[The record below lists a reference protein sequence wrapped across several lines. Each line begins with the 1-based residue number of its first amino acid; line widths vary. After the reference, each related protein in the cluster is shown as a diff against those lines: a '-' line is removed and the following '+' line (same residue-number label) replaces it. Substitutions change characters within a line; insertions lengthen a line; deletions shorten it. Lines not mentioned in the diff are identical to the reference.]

1 MPITFALSGFLA
13 VILALIHLF
22 CGKLRFVD
30 IPRSRWLSGAGG
42 VSVAYVFIHLLPELS
57 EYQFLLRKSQ
67 TGIIFYIENHVYL
80 IALIGLGIFYWLERL
95 AIVSCQRQQKV
106 GKGKVTTVEIFWL
119 NIVSFAIY
127 NSLIG
132 YLLLHRE
139 QTDIANLISFT
150 SAMALHFIVNDHGLR
165 QNHKSIYDR
174 FGKWILAFSII
185 LGWVIGSATKITEAA
200 IAVLFSFLAGG
211 IILNVLKEELPEER
225 ESRFWAFALGAC
237 IYAILSNTQ
246 TIIEFYR

>member
-13 VILALIHLF
+13 VALALIHLF

-42 VSVAYVFIHLLPELS
+42 VSVAYVFIHLLPELG
-57 EYQFLLRKSQ
+57 EYQSILKQSEP
-67 TGIIFYIENHVYL
+67 GITSYLENHVYL

-95 AIVSCQRQQKV
+95 AILSRQQQQKA
-106 GKGKVTTVEIFWL
+106 GKGKVTSIEIFWL

-139 QTDIANLISFT
+139 ETDIANLISFA

-165 QNHKSIYDR
+165 QNHRSIYDHV
-174 FGKWILAFSII
+174 GKWILAFSII
-185 LGWVIGSATKITEAA
+185 FGWVIGTGLEISESA
-200 IAVLFSFLAGG
+200 IAILFSFLAGG

-225 ESRFWAFALGAC
+225 ESRFWAFASGAF
-237 IYAILSNTQ
+237 IYAVLSNTQ